1 MQCAGDR
8 IDIYFKSNGNRTKL
22 FCLPFD
28 HQRKSFDTFFFSKES
43 RKTITIVAAE
53 RRKNGI
59 DSKANSNAIN
69 SQMFHLQEKKRMN
82 KFSVW
87 KLTHSQVVC
96 IAISMGKTTNILIT
110 DECRTHTFDFTVNNN
125 ETAARDSDRTVKQM
139 KKKLSKFCYERSNA
153 KYVFLSIS

>member
-28 HQRKSFDTFFFSKES
+28 HQRKSFDTFFFE
-43 RKTITIVAAE
+43 RKQ
-53 RRKNGI
+53 KNNN
-59 DSKANSNAIN
+59 NSGSWEKKKWNWFK
-69 SQMFHLQEKKRMN
+69 SQLNCNQFTNVSSAGKKRMN

-87 KLTHSQVVC
+87 KFNPQPRR

>member
-1 MQCAGDR
+1 M
-8 IDIYFKSNGNRTKL
+8 
-22 FCLPFD
+22 
-28 HQRKSFDTFFFSKES
+28 
-43 RKTITIVAAE
+43 AAE

-59 DSKANSNAIN
+59 DSKANSIAIN
-69 SQMFHLQEKKRMN
+69 SQTFHLQEKKRMN

-87 KLTHSQVVC
+87 KFNPQPRR